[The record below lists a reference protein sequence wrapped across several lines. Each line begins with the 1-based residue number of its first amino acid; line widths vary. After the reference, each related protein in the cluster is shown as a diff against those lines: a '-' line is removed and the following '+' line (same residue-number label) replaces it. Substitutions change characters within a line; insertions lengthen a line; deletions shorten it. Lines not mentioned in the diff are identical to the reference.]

1 MTMTKA
7 KSKDD
12 TLWIKNAKAQTRKQ
26 LAPIEL
32 EHRKCKVFKMII

>member
-12 TLWIKNAKAQTRKQ
+12 TLWIEHAKAQTSKQ

-32 EHRKCKVFKMII
+32 EHRKWKVF